1 MSQHTYTL
9 KFTIK
14 DTYEDLGEGIVHN
27 PKEDLTQ
34 VMKTEDEVDYTKED
48 LIRIAAEER
57 IKEIIPALSGAIQV
71 VFDSLVKD

>member
-34 VMKTEDEVDYTKED
+34 VMKTEDEVEYTKED

-57 IKEIIPALSGAIQV
+57 IKEIIPAISGAAQV
-71 VFDSLVKD
+71 VFDSLTKV

>member
-57 IKEIIPALSGAIQV
+57 IKEIIPAISGAAQV
-71 VFDSLVKD
+71 VFDSLTKV

>member
-14 DTYEDLGEGIVHN
+14 DTYSGGGAQ
-27 PKEDLTQ
+27 EDLTQ

-57 IKEIIPALSGAIQV
+57 IKEIIPAISGAAQV
-71 VFDSLVKD
+71 VFDSLTKV

>member
-14 DTYEDLGEGIVHN
+14 DTYEDHGEGIVHN

-34 VMKTEDEVDYTKED
+34 VMKTEDEVEYTKED

-57 IKEIIPALSGAIQV
+57 IKEIIPAVAGAAQV
-71 VFDSLVKD
+71 VFDSLTKV

>member
-9 KFTIK
+9 KFTVK

-34 VMKTEDEVDYTKED
+34 VMKTEDEVEYTKED
-48 LIRIAAEER
+48 LIRIGVEDK
-57 IKEIIPALSGAIQV
+57 IKNVIPQIHGAIQV
-71 VFDSLVKD
+71 AFDELTKS